1 MGSLREN
8 LAILWSILTSRWYW
22 IIITITGAVIVTP
35 FLIVLF
41 LLSLTA
47 PWNFIALILI
57 LAGWSIAAGYKDWIL
72 AKVKEEEK
80 KAKP

>member
-1 MGSLREN
+1 MGSLRDS
-8 LAILWSILTSRWYW
+8 LATIWSILTSKWYW
-22 IIITITGAVIVTP
+22 IIITAATAIIVTP
-35 FLIVLF
+35 FLIVLL

-47 PWNFIALILI
+47 PWNFIAIILI